1 MSEVFLP
8 TLSRMG
14 FLMLLIAIGYILV
27 KTKVVPSEGAGLLS
41 KLENYVFI
49 PALVLGTF
57 LKDFTV
63 TKLSTAWQY
72 VVCGIVVVGISAI
85 FAVFVSKL
93 CAKDKY
99 TQNIYTYGLSFAN
112 FGFMGN
118 AVVQALF
125 PEVFADYLIYVI
137 PFWIL
142 IYVWGVPYTL
152 MPKNENKKNLF
163 SGLKNLINPMFIAMV
178 IGIILGLANISLPDF
193 VCEVSESGKVGGVV
207 GTLGD
212 CMSPV
217 AMLLTG
223 MTIAKIRLRSAF
235 TNLSILAVSLIRV
248 IFMPLIV
255 IAVLY
260 FVDLPYG
267 VELCSICATAMPLGL
282 NTIVV
287 PAAYGRDTTVAAGMA
302 LVSHLLSCITI
313 PVIFMIFSLI

>member
-1 MSEVFLP
+1 MNEVFLP

-14 FLMLLIAIGYILV
+14 FLMLLIAIGYLLV
-27 KTKVVPSEGAGLLS
+27 KTKVVPHEGTAILS

-63 TKLSTAWQY
+63 PRLGTAWQY
-72 VVCGIVVVGISAI
+72 VVCGMVAVAVSAVI
-85 FAVFVSKL
+85 AVLASKL
-93 CAKDKY
+93 CSRDKY
-99 TQNIYTYGLSFAN
+99 IQNIYTYGLSFAN

-142 IYVWGVPYTL
+142 IYVWGVPYLL
-152 MPKNENKKNLF
+152 MPKNENKKSLF
-163 SGLKNLINPMFIAMV
+163 SGLKNLINPMFIAMI
-178 IGIILGLANISLPDF
+178 IGMILGLLEISLPEF
-193 VCEVSESGKVGGVV
+193 VCEVSDSGKVGGVV

-223 MTIAKIRLRSAF
+223 MTIARISLKSAF
-235 TNLSILAVSLIRV
+235 TNLSIYAVSVIRLIL
-248 IFMPLIV
+248 MPLA
-255 IAVLY
+255 AVGILY
-260 FVDLPYG
+260 FVNLPYG
-267 VELCSICATAMPLGL
+267 VELCTVCALAMPLGL

-287 PAAYGRDTTVAAGMA
+287 PAAYGRDTSVAAGMA
-302 LVSHLLSCITI
+302 LVSHLISCITI
-313 PVIFMIFSLI
+313 PLVFMLFSVI

>member
-1 MSEVFLP
+1 MTVFLP

-14 FLMLLIAIGYILV
+14 FLMLLIAIGYVLV

-63 TKLSTAWQY
+63 NKLSTAWQY
-72 VVCGIVVVGISAI
+72 VVCGIVVVGISSI

-93 CAKDKY
+93 CSKDKY
-99 TQNIYTYGLSFAN
+99 IQNIYTYGLSFAN

-142 IYVWGVPYTL
+142 IYVWGVPYLL
-152 MPKNENKKNLF
+152 MPKNDNKKNIF
-163 SGLKNLINPMFIAMV
+163 SGLKNLINPMFIAMI
-178 IGIILGLANISLPDF
+178 IGIILGLANIRLPEF
-193 VCEVSESGKVGGVV
+193 ICEVSESGKVGGVV

-223 MTIAKIRLRSAF
+223 MTIAKINLKSAF
-235 TNLSILAVSLIRV
+235 TNIPIYIISFIRL
-248 IFMPLIV
+248 IFMPLAA

-267 VELCSICATAMPLGL
+267 VELCTICATAMPLGL

-287 PAAYGRDTTVAAGMA
+287 PAAYGKDTSVAAGMA

-313 PVIFMIFSLI
+313 PIVFLLFSLI